1 MSPTQQQ
8 QPAPLPLPEA
18 LNPDAFDVLSELA
31 HLLTRLR
38 ALPTTAP
45 STAAPTTGATPSQST
60 TTTTAASGP
69 AATPTPTALLSSH
82 ATAVAAAASSS
93 SSRKNGGGGELS
105 LKEIPVATD
114 ALRHRFQR
122 ARTLVKTALPDL
134 DRDVAAQE
142 VEIAALEARIA
153 RQRDTLAKLR
163 EVGERLAVVRGEG
176 EGDKMEE

>member
-1 MSPTQQQ
+1 MSSSTKE
-8 QPAPLPLPEA
+8 QPAQAPLPLPLPEA
-18 LNPDAFDVLSELA
+18 LNPDALDVLSELA

-38 ALPTTAP
+38 ALPTAP
-45 STAAPTTGATPSQST
+45 STAAPTTTGATPSQST
-60 TTTTAASGP
+60 AH
-69 AATPTPTALLSSH
+69 AATPTPTALLSSQVS
-82 ATAVAAAASSS
+82 A
-93 SSRKNGGGGELS
+93 SRKNGGTGIGSGGGELS

-122 ARTLVKTALPDL
+122 ARTLVRTSLPDL
-134 DRDVAAQE
+134 ERDVAAQQ

-176 EGDKMEE
+176 EGEGDKMEE